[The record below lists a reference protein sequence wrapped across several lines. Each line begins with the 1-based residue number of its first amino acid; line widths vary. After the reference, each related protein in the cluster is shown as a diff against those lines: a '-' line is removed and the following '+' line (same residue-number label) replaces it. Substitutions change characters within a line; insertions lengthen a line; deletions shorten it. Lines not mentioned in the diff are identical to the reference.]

1 MENYGKVRNKMK
13 KRVINRISYVSL
25 FIISIL
31 FMITIN
37 IIMPSTLCLENIFEK
52 ENYSFI
58 ENWHDSLFWL
68 NVTIND
74 NFTINTKVNIEV
86 VIKTIYLKENNSIYF
101 YSFEAGI
108 LNTNVIAFKP
118 ILKNFTSIE
127 NETKIDLSLYLS
139 DPSFNEIKPG
149 EEKIYQFYLK
159 IYGQIR
165 NEKNETYKM
174 EAFRTINVI
183 INSPKS
189 IVSID
194 YKVPEIIEEGKDF
207 NILIKIL
214 NEGNYPIKDVALY
227 IYGYKVE
234 VLTNSYKK
242 INIIDANNYA
252 EITFPIRIKQMGFY
266 TINIDLAY
274 KSFGGYNVTK
284 SESILINVKG
294 KSELTCKANVE
305 NDGRILINGNLNPM
319 KSNEKIFLSYS
330 FDNGKTWNNLGE
342 TFTIENG
349 SYYYYWKPNEKGE
362 YLIKASWNGD
372 ENYLSSESK
381 EVKIEVNKEYSKIT
395 LMLNSNNIFESEKV
409 IISGEIIP
417 NREKA
422 IVILYYSLDKE
433 KWDII
438 SIINVENGK
447 KFEYNWE
454 PKKKGTYYIKAV
466 LESNEEYYGAE
477 TMPIKLNV
485 NEKTYSL
492 IDEII
497 TKPILIILIAIV
509 IILSTIILLRRK
521 KSA

>member
-1 MENYGKVRNKMK
+1 MENKI
-13 KRVINRISYVSL
+13 INGISYASL
-25 FIISIL
+25 FIILTLL
-31 FMITIN
+31 FIN
-37 IIMPSTLCLENIFEK
+37 NIMLPNLCLENNFE
-52 ENYSFI
+52 ERNYSFI

-74 NFTINTKVNIEV
+74 NFTINTKVDIKAI
-86 VIKTIYLKENNSIYF
+86 IKTIYLKENNSIYF
-101 YSFEAGI
+101 YSFEMGI

-149 EEKIYQFYLK
+149 EEKVYQLYLK

-174 EAFRTINVI
+174 ETFRTINVI
-183 INSPKS
+183 VYSPKA

-207 NILIKIL
+207 NILIKIF
-214 NEGNYPIKDVALY
+214 NEGNYPIKDISLY

-242 INIIDANNYA
+242 INFIEANKYIEID
-252 EITFPIRIKQMGFY
+252 FPIRIKQMGFY

-294 KSELTCKANVE
+294 RSELTCKANVE
-305 NDGRILINGNLNPM
+305 DNGRILIYGMLNPM
-319 KSNEKIFLSYS
+319 KTNEKIFLIYS
-330 FDNGKTWNNLGE
+330 SDGKEWNNIGE
-342 TFTIENG
+342 VFTIENG
-349 SYYYYWKPNEKGE
+349 SYYYYWSPNKKGE
-362 YLIKASWNGD
+362 YLIKAIWNGD
-372 ENYLSSESK
+372 ENYLKSESK
-381 EVKIEVNKEYSKIT
+381 EVEIEINKEYSKIT
-395 LMLNSNNIFESEKV
+395 LMPNSNNIFEDEKL
-409 IISGEIIP
+409 IINGEIIP

-422 IVILYYSLDKE
+422 IVILYYSLDME

-438 SIINVENGK
+438 SMINVKNGE

-454 PKKKGTYYIKAV
+454 PKKKGIYYIKAV

-477 TMPIKLNV
+477 TIPIKINV
-485 NEKTYSL
+485 NERTYSL
-492 IDEII
+492 IEEIER
-497 TKPILIILIAIV
+497 ILITPIGIMIIAI
-509 IILSTIILLRRK
+509 IIVFSIIIFLRKRK

>member
-1 MENYGKVRNKMK
+1 ME
-13 KRVINRISYVSL
+13 KRVINRIGYVSL
-25 FIISIL
+25 FTIL
-31 FMITIN
+31 VLFTITIN
-37 IIMPSTLCLENIFEK
+37 IIMPSNSCLEDIFEK

-68 NVTIND
+68 NVTIDD
-74 NFTINTKVNIEV
+74 NFIINTKVNIEII
-86 VIKTIYLKENNSIYF
+86 IKAIYLKENNSIYF
-101 YSFEAGI
+101 YSFETGI

-118 ILKNFTSIE
+118 ILKNFTSIG

-139 DPSFNEIKPG
+139 DPNFNEIKPG
-149 EEKIYQFYLK
+149 EEKVYQLYLK

-174 EAFRTINVI
+174 ETFRTINI
-183 INSPKS
+183 IVHSPKA
-189 IVSID
+189 IVTID
-194 YKVPEIIEEGKDF
+194 YKIPEIIEEGKDF

-234 VLTNSYKK
+234 VLANSYKR
-242 INIIDANNYA
+242 INVIEANNYA
-252 EITFPIRIKQMGFY
+252 EITFPIRVKQMGFY

-305 NDGRILINGNLNPM
+305 GDGRILIYGNLNPM

-342 TFTIENG
+342 TYTIENG

-362 YLIKASWNGD
+362 YLIKAEWNGD
-372 ENYLSSESK
+372 ENYLNSESK
-381 EVKIEVNKEYSKIT
+381 EVKIEINKEYSRIT
-395 LMLNSNNIFESEKV
+395 LILNSNNIFESEKV
-409 IISGEIIP
+409 IINGEIIP

-433 KWDII
+433 KWDVI
-438 SIINVENGK
+438 SVINVEDGK

-466 LESNEEYYGAE
+466 LESNDEYYGAE
-477 TMPIKLNV
+477 TIPIKLNV

-492 IDEII
+492 IEGIFA
-497 TKPILIILIAIV
+497 TPFLIILIAIIIVFSIIV
-509 IILSTIILLRRK
+509 ILRK
-521 KSA
+521 KKKV

>member
-1 MENYGKVRNKMK
+1 ME
-13 KRVINRISYVSL
+13 KRVINRKNYLSL
-25 FIISIL
+25 FIIVIL
-31 FMITIN
+31 LTITIN
-37 IIMPSTLCLENIFEK
+37 IIMPSASCLENIFEK

-68 NVTIND
+68 NVTIGD

-86 VIKTIYLKENNSIYF
+86 VIKAIYLKENNSIYF
-101 YSFEAGI
+101 YSFETGI

-149 EEKIYQFYLK
+149 EEKIYQLYLK

-174 EAFRTINVI
+174 ETFRTINVI
-183 INSPKS
+183 LYSPKS
-189 IVSID
+189 IVTID
-194 YKVPEIIEEGKDF
+194 YKVPEIIEEGEDF
-207 NILIKIL
+207 NILIRIL

-234 VLTNSYKK
+234 VLTNSYKR
-242 INIIDANNYA
+242 INVIEANNYA

-284 SESILINVKG
+284 SESILINVRG
-294 KSELTCKANVE
+294 RSELTCKANVE
-305 NDGRILINGNLNPM
+305 NDGKILIYGILNPK

-349 SYYYYWKPNEKGE
+349 SYYYYWKPNKKGE
-362 YLIKASWNGD
+362 YLIKAEWDGD
-372 ENYLSSESK
+372 EYYLNSESK
-381 EVKIEVNKEYSKIT
+381 EVKVEINKEYSKIT
-395 LMLNSNNIFESEKV
+395 LILNSNNIFENEKA
-409 IISGEIIP
+409 IINGEIIP

-438 SIINVENGK
+438 SIINVENGE

-454 PKKKGTYYIKAV
+454 PKKEGTYYIKAV

-485 NEKTYSL
+485 NKKTYSL
-492 IDEII
+492 IEEIEKIFTTQI
-497 TKPILIILIAIV
+497 TIILVIV
-509 IILSTIILLRRK
+509 IIVLSIILFLRK
-521 KSA
+521 KKKV

>member
-1 MENYGKVRNKMK
+1 MK
-13 KRVINRISYVSL
+13 NRISYLSL
-25 FIISIL
+25 FIILIL
-31 FMITIN
+31 CIVIMINITI
-37 IIMPSTLCLENIFEK
+37 PLALCLENNFEEK
-52 ENYSFI
+52 NYSFI

-68 NVTIND
+68 NVTMD
-74 NFTINTKVNIEV
+74 SEFTINTKANIKII
-86 VIKTIYLKENNSIYF
+86 IKTIYLKENNSIYF
-101 YSFEAGI
+101 YSFETGI

-149 EEKIYQFYLK
+149 EEKVYQLYLK

-174 EAFRTINVI
+174 ETFRTINVI
-183 INSPKS
+183 LYSPKA

-214 NEGNYPIKDVALY
+214 NEGNYPIKDISLY

-234 VLTNSYKK
+234 FLANNYKK
-242 INIIDANNYA
+242 INIIEANNYA
-252 EITFPIRIKQMGFY
+252 EIAFPIRIKQMGFY

-294 KSELTCKANVE
+294 KSELTCKANIE
-305 NDGRILINGNLNPM
+305 NDGRILIYGNLNPM

-330 FDNGKTWNNLGE
+330 FDNGKTWNYLGE

-362 YLIKASWNGD
+362 YLIKAEWNGD
-372 ENYLSSESK
+372 ENYLNSESK
-381 EVKIEVNKEYSKIT
+381 EAKVEINKEYSRIT
-395 LMLNSNNIFESEKV
+395 LMVNSNNVFENEKV
-409 IISGEIIP
+409 IITGEIIP
-417 NREKA
+417 NRDKA

-438 SIINVENGK
+438 SIINIKNGE
-447 KFEYNWE
+447 KFEYDWE
-454 PKKKGTYYIKAV
+454 PKKKGIYYIKAI
-466 LESNEEYYGAE
+466 LESNEKYYGAE
-477 TMPIKLNV
+477 TIPIKINV

-492 IDEII
+492 IEEIVKI
-497 TKPILIILIAIV
+497 LNTPIVIILIAI
-509 IILSTIILLRRK
+509 IIIFSIIVFLIKRK